1 MFPIHFKLTISTP
14 EELARVTAFVAAGY
28 AAQVEAAPKLP
39 EAPGKPTSAAAPASK
54 GKATAPTPPTAS
66 AVADAAPEKTAA
78 ASSPAA
84 APAAAPSPASTA
96 AGEAFQYKTLQGL
109 VLKLLPTH
117 PEQLSEIAKKH
128 GQPHGASTFK
138 TLPPE
143 CWPAA
148 YADVQALE
156 AAGV

>member
-14 EELARVTAFVAAGY
+14 AELEAVTRLVTAGY

-39 EAPGKPTSAAAPASK
+39 EAPGKSTSAAAPASK
-54 GKATAPTPPTAS
+54 GKPTAPTPPTAS
-66 AVADAAPEKTAA
+66 AVAADAPEKTAA
-78 ASSPAA
+78 ASAPAA

-96 AGEAFQYKTLQGL
+96 VGEPFQYKTLQGL

-117 PEQLSEIAKKH
+117 AEQLSEIAKKH